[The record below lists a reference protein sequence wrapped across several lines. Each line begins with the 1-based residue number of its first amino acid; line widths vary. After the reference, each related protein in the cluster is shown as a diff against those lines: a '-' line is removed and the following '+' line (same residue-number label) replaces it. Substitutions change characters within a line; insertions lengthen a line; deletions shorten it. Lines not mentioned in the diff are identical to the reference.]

1 MRASE
6 HLGITPLTNKRVKKP
21 KESAVNEH
29 LLYFGHDA
37 NFESFEILAK
47 ESNAFK
53 LAIKESLLISRD
65 KPPLNKNIYS
75 IPLQLFS

>member
-6 HLGITPLTNKRVKKP
+6 HLGITPLTNKRIKKP
-21 KESAVNEH
+21 KESAVNEN
-29 LLYFGHDA
+29 LLYFGDDA

-47 ESNAFK
+47 ESNAIK

-75 IPLQLFS
+75 IPLQIFS